1 MNITFIG
8 NCQTASLCFY
18 FQSLLSGKDYNVSW
32 ILYGDEFRQHLG
44 SWIEKCQNK
53 ILEYEQ
59 AIEQI
64 TRSDIIIYQE
74 ISTEKSLFCNTATLQ
89 EHSKESCIFIK
100 IPSIF
105 LDYNHY
111 SESIQGLEKRE
122 HTNNVDIIVSD
133 ILKKYPNDQEVNWF
147 CNIGRNTTTVN
158 TTIPAIINH
167 GLNDFFPLFNVEF
180 VFFDSLAFLF
190 FSFIIIFA
198 KSECKAEFQAKYKLY
213 FSYKHN
219 VSVKNFQKLFPFVLP
234 C

>member
-133 ILKKYPNDQEVNWF
+133 ILKKYPNDQEKLMLTDCHPTTFLFLEVMKKICDRLHIEFFEEDKYNDF
-147 CNIGRNTTTVN
+147 CKNDNYMDLPYPTVN
-158 TTIPAIINH
+158 TET
-167 GLNDFFPLFNVEF
+167 GT
-180 VFFDSLAFLF
+180 
-190 FSFIIIFA
+190 
-198 KSECKAEFQAKYKLY
+198 Q
-213 FSYKHN
+213 
-219 VSVKNFQKLFPFVLP
+219 
-234 C
+234 